1 MLRRH
6 VSGTGGVRAGWGQEE
21 ARAEDI
27 SEGDHC
33 SEGGEQRATAARVTA
48 LCVISML
55 LRACAACLYLHVL
68 CVCVYALCALC
79 LCAVPVT
86 VTSVLNVSLATTAA
100 YAYSAER
107 RVGLCDEACSQLF
120 GSQLWSSSKRAHPE
134 AS

>member
-1 MLRRH
+1 M
-6 VSGTGGVRAGWGQEE
+6 RAGWGQEE

-27 SEGDHC
+27 SDEGAR
-33 SEGGEQRATAARVTA
+33 SEGGEQRATAARESTA
-48 LCVISML
+48 VRARSVWSACYYVCV
-55 LRACAACLYLHVL
+55 LRVYIYMV
-68 CVCVYALCALC
+68 CVCVYALCVLC